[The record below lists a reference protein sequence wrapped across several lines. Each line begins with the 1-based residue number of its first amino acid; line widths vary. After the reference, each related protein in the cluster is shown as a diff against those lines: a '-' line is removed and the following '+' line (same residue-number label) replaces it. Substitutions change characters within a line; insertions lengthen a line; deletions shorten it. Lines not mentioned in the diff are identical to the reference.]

1 MLLRHA
7 APLIGLALASAT
19 GAVAQPSD
27 LPADADPYPVVLTP
41 TRLRQSLQDV
51 PAAVTIITADMLK
64 RFGIRT
70 IPEALRLVP
79 GMEITRAS
87 GPDYRINYHGGSVLV
102 PRRMNVLID
111 GVSAYQPLFAR
122 VDWSSL
128 PIAIDDVERI
138 EITRG
143 SNSAAYGPNSMLAIV
158 NIISRHPR
166 DVGRAFAAIEKGSNG
181 VAAATVRL
189 GAAIGDADLRLTI
202 SREVDGGYDSQQ
214 RAGADHDSQ
223 RLTRA
228 NLRVALPLGPASTA
242 DINIGHVEGVREVPG
257 VDSGGVTYPDALPQ
271 DTYASLTLTHNV
283 AATHQLQVRA
293 YSWVD
298 RIQQSW
304 STCYPTAFF
313 LPELFNLYRANPR
326 YANEVLAGR
335 APTGGSVQD
344 DALAA
349 TAIAALRALGTAAR
363 TPTCGTADQSLVQRR
378 WDVEIQDTQ
387 VLSEQFR
394 FVVGAGVRQH
404 SGSSATYLGTAARN
418 TIWRAFGN
426 LEYRPIPDLA
436 LNLGGYGERDELSGS
451 TFSPRLAANY
461 RLTDQQTVRFAW
473 TRGNRTPDVQ
483 EQRADWSYTLYDA
496 NPALR
501 GSSTIRLY
509 QSAQS
514 PGGLTAERIRSVEF
528 GYLLNVPS
536 YGLLLDAKAFD
547 DRLTNLISEKLQLS
561 SFAPTNSGAVRLTG
575 VEVQASAALA
585 SNWSVFANYAYLQN
599 HDATNALETTQYSR
613 HSGSVGVWT
622 SFGAG
627 WSISAAYFGA
637 SGNGLGQ
644 TAYGRT
650 DITLGKS
657 LRTVGQQHVEASLT
671 ARRLDNPEQTYF
683 RDFGANGTLKAT
695 YSSRLQLLGQIR
707 VNF

>member
-1 MLLRHA
+1 M
-7 APLIGLALASAT
+7 
-19 GAVAQPSD
+19 
-27 LPADADPYPVVLTP
+27 
-41 TRLRQSLQDV
+41 
-51 PAAVTIITADMLK
+51 
-64 RFGIRT
+64 
-70 IPEALRLVP
+70 
-79 GMEITRAS
+79 
-87 GPDYRINYHGGSVLV
+87 
-102 PRRMNVLID
+102 
-111 GVSAYQPLFAR
+111 
-122 VDWSSL
+122 
-128 PIAIDDVERI
+128 
-138 EITRG
+138 
-143 SNSAAYGPNSMLAIV
+143 
-158 NIISRHPR
+158 
-166 DVGRAFAAIEKGSNG
+166 
-181 VAAATVRL
+181 
-189 GAAIGDADLRLTI
+189 
-202 SREVDGGYDSQQ
+202 
-214 RAGADHDSQ
+214 
-223 RLTRA
+223 
-228 NLRVALPLGPASTA
+228 
-242 DINIGHVEGVREVPG
+242 
-257 VDSGGVTYPDALPQ
+257 
-271 DTYASLTLTHNV
+271 
-283 AATHQLQVRA
+283 
-293 YSWVD
+293 
-298 RIQQSW
+298 
-304 STCYPTAFF
+304 
-313 LPELFNLYRANPR
+313 
-326 YANEVLAGR
+326 
-335 APTGGSVQD
+335 
-344 DALAA
+344 
-349 TAIAALRALGTAAR
+349 
-363 TPTCGTADQSLVQRR
+363 
-378 WDVEIQDTQ
+378 
-387 VLSEQFR
+387 
-394 FVVGAGVRQH
+394 
-404 SGSSATYLGTAARN
+404 
-418 TIWRAFGN
+418 
-426 LEYRPIPDLA
+426 
-436 LNLGGYGERDELSGS
+436 
-451 TFSPRLAANY
+451 
-461 RLTDQQTVRFAW
+461 RFAW